1 MQRSIH
7 LSRFAALPD
16 RQSYGGGR
24 TLSAHFR

>member
-7 LSRFAALPD
+7 LSLLAALPE
-16 RQSYGGGR
+16 RENYGSGR